1 MSLTPPPHM
10 CCMLHACF
18 PATQLENVKQQLDDA
33 HWQLQLAK
41 VPQQRASVTVSH
53 VQQPGGGAA
62 ALPQAPSISF
72 SLPLG
77 ANSSLLMPGVTI
89 DNVQETLDGV
99 VPQDGFGMGFDS
111 LAYMSRRGS
120 SYA

>member
-1 MSLTPPPHM
+1 MPGFLQ
-10 CCMLHACF
+10 
-18 PATQLENVKQQLDDA
+18 QLENVKQQLDDA
-33 HWQLQLAK
+33 HWQLQLAR

-53 VQQPGGGAA
+53 VQQPRGGAA
-62 ALPQAPSISF
+62 ALPQAPSLSL

-77 ANSSLLMPGVTI
+77 ANSSLLLPGGTI
-89 DNVQETLDGV
+89 DHVQETLDGV
-99 VPQDGFGMGFDS
+99 VPQDGFEGFDS